1 MKLFGNKEKLI
12 HKIKNGEIVSIL
24 EEKKAK
30 QENIDYILIDQYYW
44 LYNIICLI
52 IQYYWLYYVI
62 RLYDYMIIYYIYNTN
77 KGLRCYVPL
86 LLINIICNY

>member
-12 HKIKNGEIVSIL
+12 HKIKNWEIVSIL

-52 IQYYWLYYVI
+52 I
-62 RLYDYMIIYYIYNTN
+62 
-77 KGLRCYVPL
+77 
-86 LLINIICNY
+86 